1 MTSTLASSFNTCFSA
16 PSQRCD
22 ALTGSALEQLQTL
35 DPGRSA
41 KPLLSTTMFDTTF
54 SSNWNWQR
62 LFSYAEV
69 VCFVS
74 AWAVGLFIAMQGQ
87 HASSDRVPPRS
98 FASASDAI
106 GIQAKLR

>member
-1 MTSTLASSFNTCFSA
+1 
-16 PSQRCD
+16 
-22 ALTGSALEQLQTL
+22 
-35 DPGRSA
+35 
-41 KPLLSTTMFDTTF
+41 MFDITF
-54 SSNWNWQR
+54 STNWNWQR

-87 HASSDRVPPRS
+87 HHSTDRMPTRS
-98 FASASDAI
+98 FASVSDAL